1 MAGKS
6 LRGTKSLANLKEAFA
21 GESQA
26 NRRYLYFARV
36 ADIEGFPDMAGL
48 FKDTADAETGHAF
61 GHLDFLKEVGDPV
74 TDEPIGKTEKNLQ
87 SAVAGELR
95 RVYDICSGCRRCLP
109 LCPSFKV
116 LFDRLDVD
124 AVDGD
129 VEKLPT
135 RDVKEVVHLCYQ
147 CKLCFNHCPYTP
159 PHRWEVDFP
168 RLMLRARAAEA
179 RANRV
184 TFQDRML
191 GNTELIGKLGRLA
204 APLSNWMNEPA
215 CHRACRHAVA
225 CIHKNRNLPKFHRQT
240 FSAWFK
246 SRARRG
252 AIAGNASA
260 AGVATARGTGDHVS
274 AAGVPTGGGT
284 GDHVSAAGVP
294 TGGGTGDHVSAA
306 GVPTGRVPAAYKVA
320 LFHTCTVE
328 YNDPATGRAAVR
340 VLERNRADVSL
351 PRQRCCGMPYLDGG
365 AVDEAKALI
374 RENVTSLAAAVREGR
389 TIVVPGPTCSYMLKQ
404 EYPWLDGSD
413 DAKLVARNTRD
424 LFEYL
429 AELRA
434 EGRLDT
440 RFTRS
445 VGAVTYHAPCHLRA
459 QNIGLKSAEILRLIP
474 GAEVNVVEKCSAVDG
489 TWGFKKQYHEL
500 SLKLAQPLFDAITTA
515 DAPVTATDCPLAAL
529 QIEQGTGRQAKHPIR
544 ILAAAYGIEE

>member
-1 MAGKS
+1 MASLDLKS
-6 LRGTKSLANLKEAFA
+6 PEFW
-21 GESQA
+21 
-26 NRRYLYFARV
+26 
-36 ADIEGFPDMAGL
+36 
-48 FKDTADAETGHAF
+48 
-61 GHLDFLKEVGDPV
+61 DP
-74 TDEPIGKTEKNLQ
+74 
-87 SAVAGELR
+87 SAVDRELR
-95 RVYDICSGCRRCLP
+95 RVSDICSGCRRCLP

-135 RDVKEVVHLCYQ
+135 RDVKEVVDLCYQ

-191 GNTELIGKLGRLA
+191 GNTELIGKLGRLT
-204 APLSNWMNEPA
+204 APLSNWMNELA
-215 CHRACRHAVA
+215 VHRAFMHAVA
-225 CIHKNRNLPKFHRQT
+225 GIHKNRNLPKFHRQT

-252 AIAGNASA
+252 ATAGNASA

-274 AAGVPTGGGT
+274 AAGVPTGRVAGDHVSAAGVPT
-284 GDHVSAAGVP
+284 GRVAGDHGSAAGAPTGRGAHDHVSAAGVP

-340 VLERNRADVSL
+340 VLERNRVDVSV
-351 PRQRCCGMPYLDGG
+351 PAQRCCGMPYLDGG
-365 AVDEAKALI
+365 AVDQARALI
-374 RENVTSLAAAVREGR
+374 RDNVRSLAAAVREGR

-404 EYPWLDGSD
+404 EYPWLDGGD

-429 AELRA
+429 AELHA
-434 EGRLDT
+434 EGGLDT
-440 RFTRS
+440 RFTQP
-445 VGAVTYHAPCHLRA
+445 VGAVTYHVPCHLRA

-500 SLKLAQPLFDAITTA
+500 SLKLAKPLFDSITSA
-515 DAPVTATDCPLAAL
+515 GAPVTATDCPLAAL

>member
-1 MAGKS
+1 
-6 LRGTKSLANLKEAFA
+6 
-21 GESQA
+21 
-26 NRRYLYFARV
+26 
-36 ADIEGFPDMAGL
+36 
-48 FKDTADAETGHAF
+48 
-61 GHLDFLKEVGDPV
+61 
-74 TDEPIGKTEKNLQ
+74 
-87 SAVAGELR
+87 
-95 RVYDICSGCRRCLP
+95 
-109 LCPSFKV
+109 
-116 LFDRLDVD
+116 
-124 AVDGD
+124 
-129 VEKLPT
+129 
-135 RDVKEVVHLCYQ
+135 
-147 CKLCFNHCPYTP
+147 
-159 PHRWEVDFP
+159 
-168 RLMLRARAAEA
+168 
-179 RANRV
+179 
-184 TFQDRML
+184 
-191 GNTELIGKLGRLA
+191 
-204 APLSNWMNEPA
+204 
-215 CHRACRHAVA
+215 
-225 CIHKNRNLPKFHRQT
+225 
-240 FSAWFK
+240 
-246 SRARRG
+246 
-252 AIAGNASA
+252 
-260 AGVATARGTGDHVS
+260 
-274 AAGVPTGGGT
+274 
-284 GDHVSAAGVP
+284 
-294 TGGGTGDHVSAA
+294 
-306 GVPTGRVPAAYKVA
+306 VPAAYKVA

-440 RFTRS
+440 SFTRS